1 MTGPVRPTGPVGPVG
16 PKGPAEG
23 QDRRAAQRRDSER
36 RAASTSRALV
46 PVGEV
51 VDEMPDPATSAA
63 SSAPLDPGAAFSAHM
78 MGQTGQRK
86 GLKGGPP
93 VLGAARASYL
103 GTEYSGQNDR
113 RPEAG
118 QIRKTEL

>member
-1 MTGPVRPTGPVGPVG
+1 MTEGVRPPGPIDPVGPVAG
-16 PKGPAEG
+16 R
-23 QDRRAAQRRDSER
+23 DRREAQRRDSER
-36 RAASTSRALV
+36 RARSTSRALV

-63 SSAPLDPGAAFSAHM
+63 SGAPLDPGAMFAAHM

-93 VLGAARASYL
+93 VLDAARASYL
-103 GTEYSGQNDR
+103 GTEYSGEKDR
-113 RPEAG
+113 RPGAG
-118 QIRKTEL
+118 LIRKTEL